1 MESSEFIIAIN
12 KDEACP
18 MMKIADLGIV
28 GDLKVI
34 IPQLTEAIRV
44 YKAAQRV

>member
-1 MESSEFIIAIN
+1 
-12 KDEACP
+12 

-34 IPQLTEAIRV
+34 IPKLTEAV
-44 YKAAQRV
+44 KAYTEAHKI

>member
-1 MESSEFIIAIN
+1 
-12 KDEACP
+12 

-34 IPQLTEAIRV
+34 IPKLTEAIKA
-44 YKAAQRV
+44 YKAKQVI